1 MIEKIYSKAIVAE
14 NPTKIFSF
22 QRDPTDEIFIN
33 LALANHAD
41 YLVSRDRDLL
51 DLRDDSAFSS
61 QFPDLKIVSPVGF
74 LEIVRAT

>member
-1 MIEKIYSKAIVAE
+1 MIEKIYSKAIIAE
-14 NPTKIFSF
+14 NPKKIFTF

-51 DLRDDSAFSS
+51 DLREDSEFSS
-61 QFPDLKIVSPVGF
+61 QSPGLTIVTPVGF